1 MDVVSDAGAVGSG
14 VVVAENCELLSLA
27 DDDFLDEG
35 EQVVGVFEG
44 LISQL
49 VRFVGSAGIEVT

>member
-1 MDVVSDAGAVGSG
+1 MDIVSDAGAVGSG
-14 VVVAENCELLSLA
+14 VVVAKNSEFFSLA

-44 LISQL
+44 LISQQ